1 MITFVRRR
9 GQRVLLAFI
18 FIAAIFTFLLPQA
31 QILARPAYASEP
43 NEERIINFQPAITN
57 EKLIQASL
65 PENKIK
71 VLRVKTVT
79 ITAYNAV
86 PEQTDSTPC
95 ITADG
100 TDICKNK
107 NMKVVAANWLP
118 FGTKIRIP
126 EYFGDTI
133 FEVHDRMNPKYN
145 NRLDV
150 LMESVPEA
158 KQFGRRTLQIEILN

>member
-1 MITFVRRR
+1 MITFVRKR
-9 GQRVLLAFI
+9 GQRAFLVFI

-31 QILARPAYASEP
+31 EVLASSANASEP
-43 NEERIINFQPAITN
+43 NEERAIDFQPTVTAEELINIKLPVN
-57 EKLIQASL
+57 E
-65 PENKIK
+65 IK
-71 VLRVKTVT
+71 VLRTKTVT
-79 ITAYNAV
+79 ITAYNAL

-107 NMKVVAANWLP
+107 NIKVVAANWLP
-118 FGTKIRIP
+118 FGTKVRIP
-126 EYFGDTI
+126 EYFGDTV

-158 KQFGRRTLQIEILN
+158 KRFGRRTLQIEILD

>member
-1 MITFVRRR
+1 MTTFIRKRSEHA
-9 GQRVLLAFI
+9 LLIFI
-18 FIAAIFTFLLPQA
+18 FITAIFTFLLPQA
-31 QILARPAYASEP
+31 EILAHPAHAAELNKESV
-43 NEERIINFQPAITN
+43 INFQPAITDEELINTKLPIN
-57 EKLIQASL
+57 E
-65 PENKIK
+65 IK
-71 VLRVKTVT
+71 VIRTKTVT

-86 PEQTDSTPC
+86 PEQTDNTPC

-107 NMKVVAANWLP
+107 NIKIVAANWLP
-118 FGTKIRIP
+118 FGTKVRIP
-126 EYFGDTI
+126 KYFGDTI

-150 LMESVPEA
+150 LMESIPEA